1 MILSILVDTFISKIS
16 FPMQPAQRLVVS
28 LTLNHRRKPTVGRAD
43 PPVVPVT
50 DEISPNK
57 NSQLIRGQAFRIVA
71 VIEKLAFHSGP
82 HAFTSSIIVAPAT
95 ITVHALYNAIF
106 RKRLTVGFTGILSSS
121 VGVHNG
127 TSQIRMRQIGI
138 IQCMLTQ
145 SCASCLFSLPV
156 PERWNQSSRRWLK
169 HTVFHLLP

>member
-1 MILSILVDTFISKIS
+1 M
-16 FPMQPAQRLVVS
+16 VVS

-127 TSQIRMRQIGI
+127 TSQI
-138 IQCMLTQ
+138 
-145 SCASCLFSLPV
+145 
-156 PERWNQSSRRWLK
+156 
-169 HTVFHLLP
+169 

>member
-1 MILSILVDTFISKIS
+1 M
-16 FPMQPAQRLVVS
+16 VVS

-145 SCASCLFSLPV
+145 SFVFMAMNIILWFLLTSDG
-156 PERWNQSSRRWLK
+156 WLRK
-169 HTVFHLLP
+169 KRLLPREIHFPLSDAGFLCPDL

>member
-1 MILSILVDTFISKIS
+1 MILSILVDTFSQRYHFLCS
-16 FPMQPAQRLVVS
+16 QAQRLVVS

-106 RKRLTVGFTGILSSS
+106 RKRLTVGFTGIL
-121 VGVHNG
+121 
-127 TSQIRMRQIGI
+127 
-138 IQCMLTQ
+138 
-145 SCASCLFSLPV
+145 
-156 PERWNQSSRRWLK
+156 
-169 HTVFHLLP
+169 

>member
-1 MILSILVDTFISKIS
+1 M
-16 FPMQPAQRLVVS
+16 VVS

-82 HAFTSSIIVAPAT
+82 HAFTSSIIVHLPPS
-95 ITVHALYNAIF
+95 LF
-106 RKRLTVGFTGILSSS
+106 
-121 VGVHNG
+121 
-127 TSQIRMRQIGI
+127 
-138 IQCMLTQ
+138 MLCIMPYLE
-145 SCASCLFSLPV
+145 SA
-156 PERWNQSSRRWLK
+156 
-169 HTVFHLLP
+169 

>member
-1 MILSILVDTFISKIS
+1 MYKR
-16 FPMQPAQRLVVS
+16 Q
-28 LTLNHRRKPTVGRAD
+28 NHRRKPTVGRAD

-95 ITVHALYNAIF
+95 STVHALKNTIF
-106 RKRLTVGFTGILSSS
+106 SSS
-121 VGVHNG
+121 SRLYLLKSSLLFIPILNASMHRKSSNL
-127 TSQIRMRQIGI
+127 TPCSLSFRSSTLRSFMPCSSQI
-138 IQCMLTQ
+138 
-145 SCASCLFSLPV
+145 
-156 PERWNQSSRRWLK
+156 
-169 HTVFHLLP
+169 

>member
-1 MILSILVDTFISKIS
+1 M
-16 FPMQPAQRLVVS
+16 VVS

-121 VGVHNG
+121 VGVDRKSTRLNSSHDRQ
-127 TSQIRMRQIGI
+127 SRM
-138 IQCMLTQ
+138 
-145 SCASCLFSLPV
+145 P
-156 PERWNQSSRRWLK
+156 SSA
-169 HTVFHLLP
+169 